1 MWGSPSVRLGRPR
14 FAVRSVL
21 ESDVASTPPPGPW
34 RLAWRRLRRDRV
46 ALWSG
51 VLLIFL
57 LCALFIGAPLA
68 ATLLGHGPDVPNF
81 DAVIQ
86 PTQNPV
92 GLFAR
97 VPQTANPAKHTIYL
111 LGGDGP
117 LGRDEFLRV
126 LYGGQVSLEIGF
138 GAALIAVM
146 IGGLLGAI
154 GGFFGGLADAV
165 ISRLTDLVMAVPL
178 ILVLIVLGSTVGDS
192 FVGITLGGLVQPG
205 VVGLTVLIGA
215 FTWFYPAR
223 IARSQAIALRHRE
236 FVEAATMVGA
246 SRWRIL
252 RHHIVP
258 HLIPPLVAYGT
269 LLVAANIIVEA
280 GASFLGFGIK
290 LPTASWGSMLS
301 VAWDA
306 GSSGG
311 ANGGIPLSVPSG
323 LRLTL
328 VPSGAIFL
336 AVLALNQFGEGL
348 REAFDPRGGTR

>member
-1 MWGSPSVRLGRPR
+1 M
-14 FAVRSVL
+14 
-21 ESDVASTPPPGPW
+21 
-34 RLAWRRLRRDRV
+34 
-46 ALWSG
+46 
-51 VLLIFL
+51 
-57 LCALFIGAPLA
+57 LCALFVGAPMA
-68 ATLLGHGPDVPNF
+68 ANVLGHGPDVPNF
-81 DAVIQ
+81 GAVRQ
-86 PTQNPV
+86 PAQDPV
-92 GLFAR
+92 GLFTR
-97 VPQTANPAKHTIYL
+97 VPESLNPSTHTIYL
-111 LGGDGP
+111 LGADGP

-138 GAALIAVM
+138 GAALLAVV

-154 GGFFGGLADAV
+154 GGFFGGLADAL

-178 ILVLIVLGSTVGDS
+178 ILVLIVLGSTVGES
-192 FVGITLGGLVQPG
+192 LVGITFGGAVKPG
-205 VVGLTVLIGA
+205 VFGLTLLIGA

-246 SRWRIL
+246 SRWSIL
-252 RHHIVP
+252 RHHIIP

-269 LLVAANIIVEA
+269 LLVAANVIVEA

-301 VAWDA
+301 VPWNAAD
-306 GSSGG
+306 SG
-311 ANGGIPLSVPSG
+311 ANGGVPTSVPSF

-328 VPSGAIFL
+328 VPSAAIFL
-336 AVLALNQFGEGL
+336 TVLSLNQFGEGL